1 MRPTSGHTQELR
13 KLLWSAVSLPFFCA
27 LFGLFGSF
35 CLELSCPQFLCVYT
49 TIYIQ
54 LHVYNA
60 QGPLRAEGFL

>member
-1 MRPTSGHTQELR
+1 
-13 KLLWSAVSLPFFCA
+13 
-27 LFGLFGSF
+27 LFGSF